1 VINHVG
7 SGQPVGVIRPLGFAM
22 RPPHWRNERVFLA
35 FGAGHFRSS
44 RDLVWCLAWRPD
56 PGSSRFGTEVSLG
69 RVAQRH
75 RKGLGLVE
83 CLVVFETVV
92 ELAEE
97 LVEQIAGGGGD
108 RVRIGPRP
116 TSQVL
121 TSPVSL
127 RSPTLDD
134 PGNYPE
140 VNPI

>member
-1 VINHVG
+1 MPCRTG
-7 SGQPVGVIRPLGFAM
+7 TFAYLHTQK
-22 RPPHWRNERVFLA
+22 PA
-35 FGAGHFRSS
+35 FHAKS
-44 RDLVWCLAWRPD
+44 R
-56 PGSSRFGTEVSLG
+56 LG